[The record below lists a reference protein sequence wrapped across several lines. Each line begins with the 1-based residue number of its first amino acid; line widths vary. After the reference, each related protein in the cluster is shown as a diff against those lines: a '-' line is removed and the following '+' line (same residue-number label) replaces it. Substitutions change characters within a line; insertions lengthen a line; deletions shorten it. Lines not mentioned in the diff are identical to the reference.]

1 VIGQR
6 RFPVFDPR
14 IGAFLLLVVLL
25 TFLPLRFAALLVG
38 GGLVVTLT
46 LINPVW
52 ALYATV
58 LSVPVQELIHLP
70 GGLSVTQA
78 TFLLASGTWG
88 LHLLAY
94 PERRVRFGRLTVG
107 LALLLWTLLLATVV
121 TPYSQTEGLK
131 ETLRWFTVALI
142 YLLAFNTLTPAR
154 TETADWQ
161 RHARIL
167 VLCLLFAPTAN
178 ALLGL
183 GQFLMGSGPA
193 SFAIAES
200 AFARAY
206 GTIGQPN
213 SFAGYINMAW
223 PLAVALA
230 LGAWKEIRIRRHA
243 LPMELL
249 LWAGGTTFAAGV
261 LIAALGSSF
270 SRGGWVGAMG
280 GGAVLVVALIAVQSR
295 QMRRYA
301 WRWAVLAGA
310 SGGLVVIL
318 IGSSG
323 LLPAAA
329 TQRVAS
335 IARNLRLFDVR
346 TVDITGEN
354 FAVVERMA
362 HLQAAWDMLTTHP
375 LTGVGPGNFSPA
387 YEGRSAPQAEPFG
400 IHPWY
405 TSRGHAHNY
414 YLHMA
419 AEAGVLGLLAY
430 LLLLGLLILQ
440 SYRTLR
446 RAAGW
451 FWQSV
456 AVGGC
461 GIVAAVA
468 THNVFENLHVL
479 NMGVQLGA
487 LWGLLAAIEKNAYAQ

>member
-1 VIGQR
+1 MTELRQSLIV
-6 RFPVFDPR
+6 VMH
-14 IGAFLLLVVLL
+14 IGAFLLLVLVL

-38 GGLVVTLT
+38 GGLVVALT
-46 LINPVW
+46 LVHPVW
-52 ALYATV
+52 ALYAAV
-58 LSVPVQELIHLP
+58 LSVPIQELVHLP

-78 TFLLASGTWG
+78 TFLLAGGTWG
-88 LHLLAY
+88 LRILAY
-94 PERRVRFGRLTVG
+94 PEQRVRFGRLAVG
-107 LALLLWTLLLATVV
+107 LAVLLWALLLATVA
-121 TPYSQTEGLK
+121 TPYSQSEGLK
-131 ETLRWFTVALI
+131 ETLRWFTVAVI
-142 YLLAFNTLTPAR
+142 YLLALNTLTSDREGAAGWQAR
-154 TETADWQ
+154 
-161 RHARIL
+161 ARIL
-167 VLCLLFAPTAN
+167 LICLLCAPTAN

-183 GQFLMGSGPA
+183 WQFAMGSGPT

-230 LGAWKEIRIRRHA
+230 LGAWKEIWVRRREWHTQ
-243 LPMELL
+243 LL

-280 GGAVLVVALIAVQSR
+280 GGVVLIAALVTVQR
-295 QMRRYA
+295 QPVRRYA
-301 WRWAVLAGA
+301 WRWAVLAGV
-310 SGGLVVIL
+310 SGGLVTIL

-323 LLPAAA
+323 WLPAAA
-329 TQRVAS
+329 TERVES

-346 TVDITGEN
+346 TVDVTGEN

-362 HLQAAWDMLTTHP
+362 HLQAGWNMLTTHP
-375 LTGVGPGNFSPA
+375 LTGVGPGNFSLA
-387 YEGRSAPQAEPFG
+387 YEGRSAPQTQPFG
-400 IHPWY
+400 VHPWY

-419 AEAGVLGLLAY
+419 AEAGLSGILAY
-430 LLLLGLLILQ
+430 LLLLGLLIIQ
-440 SYRTLR
+440 GYRTLR
-446 RAAGW
+446 RAEGW

-461 GIVAAVA
+461 GIIAAVA

-479 NMGVQLGA
+479 NMGIQLGA
-487 LWGLLAAIEKNAYAQ
+487 IWGLLTAIEENSHAR